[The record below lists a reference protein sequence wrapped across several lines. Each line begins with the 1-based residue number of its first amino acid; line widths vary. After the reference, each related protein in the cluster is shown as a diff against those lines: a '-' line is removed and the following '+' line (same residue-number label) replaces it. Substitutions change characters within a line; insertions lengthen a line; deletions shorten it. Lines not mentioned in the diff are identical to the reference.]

1 MDMVPVILGLP
12 SLGNQLRIGLDE
24 FLRQFGLDRN
34 VQLGAHH
41 DSIGY
46 GFCAGMVV
54 KEDVSALDIL
64 VFEDRFQSNNVRL
77 QLFRFIEVIVSLV
90 TVLMT
95 PPLVKF
101 ASVKAKIQHP
111 RAGSRDVLADGVLKF
126 RLVDKCGNGAYG
138 SQVRQ
143 NVRP

>member
-1 MDMVPVILGLP
+1 MTSGTRLLALGEMAAP
-12 SLGNQLRIGLDE
+12 AGESNCQTST
-24 FLRQFGLDRN
+24 FGIIHMASVFPPGHVN
-34 VQLGAHH
+34 
-41 DSIGY
+41 
-46 GFCAGMVV
+46 GF
-54 KEDVSALDIL
+54 
-64 VFEDRFQSNNVRL
+64 RSNHVRL